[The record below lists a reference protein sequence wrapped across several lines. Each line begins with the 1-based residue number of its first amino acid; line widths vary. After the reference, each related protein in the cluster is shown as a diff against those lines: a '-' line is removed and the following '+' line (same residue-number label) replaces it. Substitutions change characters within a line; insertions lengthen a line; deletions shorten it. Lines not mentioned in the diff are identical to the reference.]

1 MARDFERDFD
11 RLIGS
16 IDSNTTILKEN
27 KDAVRRYIS
36 KARALR
42 LNVKTVIKHLYGLQK
57 FLSAIDKGVVLEKA
71 TTEDIESAVAK
82 INRLNLS
89 NEVKRSIIVT
99 IKAFYK
105 QTFGEGLYYPK
116 AVGWLKTSIK
126 RSEKVLP
133 EDLLDE
139 EDILKMIEAAN
150 NIRDKAIIAL
160 LYDSGIRAGELLSM
174 KRRDIELETEPY
186 QHITVNGKTGMRKI
200 PIRFSVPYLAQYLN
214 LVKDLK
220 SNEPLW
226 WNLAQSN
233 RKGQLDYGGFRKMI
247 KQVAEAAKIDKRVY
261 PHLFRHSRA
270 SDYANKLTEQQLKVF
285 FGWTGASSMAA
296 TYVHLSGRD
305 IDNAVLAANGVKV
318 QESARETRLKVRECQ
333 KCKQSNAI
341 DALYCVRCG
350 TPLDIKTE
358 MEAEKNIKSLK
369 ELMIEALKDPKVL
382 DEVSKA
388 LLLDANK

>member
-1 MARDFERDFD
+1 MDRDFEKDFN
-11 RLIGS
+11 RLIGN
-16 IDSNTTILKEN
+16 IDNDTAILKEN
-27 KDAVRRYIS
+27 KEAVHRYIS

-42 LNVKTVIKHLYGLQK
+42 LNIKTIIKHLYGLQK
-57 FLSAIDKGVVLEKA
+57 FLTAIDNVVVLEKA
-71 TTEDIESAVAK
+71 ATEDIESAVAK
-82 INRLNLS
+82 INRLKLS

-126 RSEKVLP
+126 KSEKVLP

-139 EDILKMIEAAN
+139 EDILKMIDAAN

-174 KRRDIELETEPY
+174 RRMGIELETEPY
-186 QHITVNGKTGMRKI
+186 QHIIVSGKTGMRKI

-247 KQVAEAAKIDKRVY
+247 KQVAEAAKIDKRIY

-270 SDYANKLTEQQLKVF
+270 SDYANKLTEQQLKMF

-318 QESARETRLKVRECQ
+318 QESARETMLKVRECQ

-358 MEAEKNIKSLK
+358 MEAEKNIKGLK

-388 LLLDANK
+388 LLETNK